1 MIKDKINQ
9 ILQEIEQIRK
19 RDNLDYAIQLIA
31 VTKYAT
37 IDQIKEVL
45 AAGIFNLGE
54 SRVQDLL
61 NKKAILNDQRIKWH
75 FIGNLQTN
83 KVKKLIEHVDL
94 IHSGSSI
101 KLLNKINDEAK
112 HLNRKIPV
120 LLQIN
125 VAKEKTKSGFTIEDF
140 LLNLPEI
147 FSFENLEIK
156 GIMFIAPYTKD
167 EAVLTKYF
175 VIVKNLYN
183 LLKTSYNSISELS
196 IGMSSDYLIALNEGA
211 TMIRIG
217 SLLFN

>member
-19 RDNLDYAIQLIA
+19 RNNLDYAIQLIA

-61 NKKAILNDQRIKWH
+61 NKKAVLNDQRIKWH

-83 KVKKLIEHVDL
+83 KVKKLIEHVAL

-101 KLLNKINDEAK
+101 KLLSKINDEAK
-112 HLNRKIPV
+112 HLNRKVPV

-125 VAKEKTKSGFTIEDF
+125 VAKEATKSGFTIEDF
-140 LLNLPEI
+140 LLNLPKI

-196 IGMSSDYLIALNEGA
+196 TGMSSDYLIALNEGA